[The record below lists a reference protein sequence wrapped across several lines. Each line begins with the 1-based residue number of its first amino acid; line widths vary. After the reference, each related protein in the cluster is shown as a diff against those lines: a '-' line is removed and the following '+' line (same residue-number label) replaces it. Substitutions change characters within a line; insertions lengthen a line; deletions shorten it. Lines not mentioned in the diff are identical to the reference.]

1 MINKYYIYRASCKA
15 HNKKT
20 QELAEYLKKF
30 SRIEVQ
36 FSESFTP
43 QDLLREIKD
52 FVFRIN
58 SQHRGRDI
66 DVVMHDF
73 AGNINIVFSDNP
85 KSGECVANIVLNPID
100 KTIVSL

>member
-1 MINKYYIYRASCKA
+1 MINKYYIYRANCKA

-20 QELAEYLKKF
+20 QELAEYLNKF
-30 SRIEVQ
+30 SRTVVQ

-43 QDLLREIKD
+43 QDLLEEIKD

-66 DVVMHDF
+66 EVVMHNF
-73 AGNINIVFSDNP
+73 VGNINIVFSDNP
-85 KSGECVANIVLNPID
+85 YNDECVANIVLNPIE